1 MALRRY
7 LSPVKYC
14 LRAYQ
19 AMYRNRPLFK
29 TAKNL
34 SQRLVS
40 AYEHG
45 CISWM
50 EYDDWMEELWVA
62 ADNGECK

>member
-1 MALRRY
+1 
-7 LSPVKYC
+7 
-14 LRAYQ
+14 
-19 AMYRNRPLFK
+19 MYRNRPLLK
-29 TAKNL
+29 KAKSL
-34 SQRLVS
+34 SRRLVG

-45 CISWM
+45 HISWM